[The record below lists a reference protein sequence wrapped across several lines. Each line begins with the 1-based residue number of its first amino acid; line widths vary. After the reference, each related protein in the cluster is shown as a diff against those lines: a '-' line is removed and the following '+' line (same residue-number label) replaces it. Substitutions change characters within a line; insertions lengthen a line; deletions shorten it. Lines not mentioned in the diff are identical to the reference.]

1 MHRRL
6 RVIALAL
13 LASIPS
19 IAAAQSDSARVLTDA
34 TANETVA
41 PTNAGPRLDATATAF
56 RMPSVAPAETSAP
69 ALLQRRASRD
79 VTRPVAIMIVGGA
92 AIVLGSVVGND
103 VGDLIVIGGVVAV
116 LYGLYEYLK

>member
-6 RVIALAL
+6 RIIAVAL

-19 IAAAQSDSARVLTDA
+19 IAAAQSDSARINA
-34 TANETVA
+34 APSNGAVA
-41 PTNAGPRLDATATAF
+41 PAHAGPRLDATAAAF
-56 RMPSVAPAETSAP
+56 RMPSVAADTSVT
-69 ALLQRRASRD
+69 ALLQRRSSRD